1 MSQRMSR
8 STRLS
13 LAERE
18 RELAAAAAAAAAAAV
33 ATDKPS
39 SGCMD
44 RFLQTLRGERPINH
58 VTMVL
63 KLSLATNVL
72 IVLSMTAIAVA
83 SKSLALLSALVENMI
98 DLFVQGLLAY
108 AGTRSGQKQDY
119 AKFPAGT
126 SRFEPVAV
134 IVASSVMVL
143 VSVFFIQEGV
153 TKLVDGLVHGKPE
166 KPELSIEAVVIASL
180 AISTKVFLMLYSR
193 RVLRTHTSAAVEA
206 IQDDNRNDVISN
218 SFAITAYVIASA
230 RASLWYVDPA
240 GAILIFLFIMIA
252 WGRMG
257 KEQVMQLV
265 GVTASEEFIT
275 DVKKLCQSHNAKLSL
290 DIVRAYHFGSKYL
303 VELEVVVPAD
313 MTVKD
318 AHDIALQL
326 QFKVEQ
332 LEDVERAFVHVDYKS
347 RDYDEHIVSREED
360 ALLNYAGYSGGE
372 TPASSVASDNYL
384 PVSQE
389 DEDFAVSPANGL
401 GATPVEIVISPTAA
415 DEDSSSHFQEMKT
428 GE

>member
-1 MSQRMSR
+1 M
-8 STRLS
+8 
-13 LAERE
+13 
-18 RELAAAAAAAAAAAV
+18 AAAAAAAAD
-33 ATDKPS
+33 TKETTS
-39 SGCMD
+39 CID
-44 RFLQTLRGERPINH
+44 RLFQVIHGERQINH
-58 VTMVL
+58 VAMVL

-72 IVLSMTAIAVA
+72 IVMTMAFVAIG
-83 SKSLALLSALVENMI
+83 SGSLALLSTLVENVI

-108 AGTRSGQKQDY
+108 AGTRSGKTMDY

-143 VSVFFIQEGV
+143 VSVVFIQEGV
-153 TKLVDGLVHGKPE
+153 KKLVDGLQSDEPE
-166 KPELSIEAVVIASL
+166 KPDLTVVAIVIASL
-180 AISTKVFLMLYSR
+180 AISTKVFLIFYSR
-193 RVLRTHTSAAVEA
+193 WTLKTHTSAAVEA
-206 IQDDNRNDVISN
+206 IQDDNRNDVLSN
-218 SFAITAYVIASA
+218 SFAIAAYIV
-230 RASLWYVDPA
+230 ASLRQDLWFVDPV
-240 GAILIFLFIMIA
+240 GAIVIFLFILIS

-265 GVTASEEFIT
+265 GVTATEEFIT
-275 DVKKLCQSHNAKLSL
+275 EVKELCRNHNAKLTL

-332 LEDVERAFVHVDYKS
+332 LEDVERAFVHVDYKT
-347 RDYDEHIVSREED
+347 RDYDEHVLSREED

-372 TPASSVASDNYL
+372 TPASSVGSEAPYL
-384 PVSQE
+384 RVSQV
-389 DEDFAVSPANGL
+389 DMDANQPG
-401 GATPVEIVISPTAA
+401 G
-415 DEDSSSHFQEMKT
+415 
-428 GE
+428 